1 MYSQILKILRGEK
14 DVDFRF
20 EDQNNSDDQMNN
32 DDEVYP
38 ESSVE
43 SHISLALLDVD
54 EDSISFSNTEQSSSR
69 SLEVYLKGKWSRSL
83 SLD

>member
-1 MYSQILKILRGEK
+1 MDTPRS
-14 DVDFRF
+14 
-20 EDQNNSDDQMNN
+20 EDLNSSDHQVNN

-43 SHISLALLDVD
+43 SHLSLALLDLD
-54 EDSISFSNTEQSSSR
+54 EESTSFSSTEQSSSR
-69 SLEVYLKGKWSRSL
+69 SRDEYRKGRWSRSL